1 VDGESNFRIE
11 NLLRFSYNVKIMA
24 LVCFNCG
31 KGVMYG
37 HNVSHAKNR
46 TRKIFKP
53 NLHSARIV
61 VGGVQKR
68 VKLCTKCQRI
78 FKKTIPVEKV
88 AEVVSP
94 VAAVA

>member
-1 VDGESNFRIE
+1 
-11 NLLRFSYNVKIMA
+11 MA

-53 NLHSARIV
+53 NLHAARIV
-61 VGGVQKR
+61 VGGVQKK

-78 FKKTIPVEKV
+78 LKADNLNLKTEVV
-88 AEVVSP
+88 AEVVPP
-94 VAAVA
+94 VAAAA

>member
-1 VDGESNFRIE
+1 
-11 NLLRFSYNVKIMA
+11 MA

-61 VGGVQKR
+61 VSGVAKR
-68 VKLCTKCQRI
+68 VKLCTKCQRSI
-78 FKKTIPVEKV
+78 RAAAKPQ
-88 AEVVSP
+88 AEVKVEISP
-94 VAAVA
+94 LIPAATV